1 MRNWIEVISRKIG
14 FTKTETQI
22 VLFILAAFAVGA
34 IVLYSKTQANEA
46 DYLEFDYSAEDSL
59 FNAALGNVD
68 MDDVTKKDSIEKRV
82 ASKNELLDFG
92 SGKKKDAVIP
102 MPKSLSSVVNINTA
116 SASELSSLPG
126 IGSKTAE
133 NILAY
138 RKQKGKFSKTDQ
150 LLNIK
155 GIGKAKLAKLREHI
169 KFE

>member
-1 MRNWIEVISRKIG
+1 MRNWIEVISRKVG

-22 VLFILAAFAVGA
+22 VLFILAAFAVGLL
-34 IVLYSKTQANEA
+34 INYFKSRANEA

-59 FNAALGNVD
+59 FNAALGNVEI
-68 MDDVTKKDSIEKRV
+68 DDIAVKDSAEKRV

-92 SGKKKDAVIP
+92 SGKKKVAEIP
-102 MPKSLSSVVNINTA
+102 VPKSLSAVVNINTA
-116 SASELSSLPG
+116 SVPQLASLPG
-126 IGSKTAE
+126 IGLKTAE

-138 RKQKGKFSKTDQ
+138 RKKNGKFSNTDQ

-155 GIGKAKLAKLREHI
+155 GVGKAKLAKLREHI

>member
-22 VLFILAAFAVGA
+22 ILFILVAFAVGA
-34 IVLYSKTQANEA
+34 IVLYSKNQANVA

-59 FNAALGNVD
+59 FNAALGNVEI
-68 MDDVTKKDSIEKRV
+68 DDIAPKDSAEKRV

-92 SGKKKDAVIP
+92 AGKKKVAAIP
-102 MPKSLSSVVNINTA
+102 ALKSISAIVNINTA
-116 SASELSSLPG
+116 SAVELSSLPG

-138 RKQKGKFSKTDQ
+138 RKKNGKFSKADQ

-155 GIGKAKLAKLREHI
+155 GVGKAKLAKLREHI